1 VQCRIRKERPLEMT
15 QPPKNLGKKQQR
27 ALGHL
32 DRNLQLCRE
41 FLNDWLLFN
50 QILSA
55 FPAENANRAELENQ
69 FLKIKSKLAREHQI
83 LKESLGQDYRI
94 DGNTMNIVAGATSL
108 ENIFGQSEIAV
119 KKLQGEWHR
128 AFISINETLGGL
140 EDKRGRVLGGE
151 KVFIGGLDAPTAAGS
166 GGMSE
171 KAKRNVIIVV
181 VILIVV
187 GIMVGVPQIRGMYV
201 DAWRDLFGG

>member
-1 VQCRIRKERPLEMT
+1 MT

-151 KVFIGGLDAPTAAGS
+151 KVFIGGLDAPTAAGG

-187 GIMVGVPQIRGMYV
+187 GIMLGVPQIRGMYV